1 MRISTNQIYDQNMRS
16 IMQNQGDLAKTQE
29 QLATGKKLLK
39 PSDDPVGA
47 AKALRLTERLDSLTQ
62 FKRNNDLVTGSLEL
76 QETVLDSV
84 RSSADRAR
92 ALAIQSGNGAY
103 TAADREAIASELE
116 QIKLELLDLMNTKD
130 ADGNYLYSGF
140 QSGKQ
145 AYAFEPASSGNAITF
160 SGDQGKNFINLSESS
175 KVQATTSGFEV
186 FEDVLG
192 RLKFTVDG
200 SSVPQ
205 PTKSTISNQ
214 DNFDNFFENNY
225 DPANNNYR
233 INFLAS
239 GQAEL
244 INQGTGVVLGSTSFA
259 SGEPFTLRGMEFEVN
274 AIAGDSFDF
283 SLDAP
288 QRKSMAQTIH
298 ELEALLND
306 PSTDTLSLQ
315 EGIADALIGL
325 DNGMERVSLE
335 RASIG
340 GRLNIAQSMSLSNF
354 DLQTA
359 AQSTLSSIEDADFA
373 KLSTEFAKQ
382 EVALNAALATFPQVS
397 ELTLFN
403 FI

>member
-47 AKALRLTERLDSLTQ
+47 ANALRLTERLDSLTQ

-103 TAADREAIASELE
+103 TAADREAIASELK

-145 AYAFEPASSGNAITF
+145 AFAFEPASSGNAITF

-175 KVQATTSGFEV
+175 KVPSTTSGFEV

-200 SSVPQ
+200 SSVPL

-259 SGEPFTLRGMEFEVN
+259 SGEPFTLKGMEFEVN

-298 ELEALLND
+298 EVEALLND
-306 PSTDTLSLQ
+306 PSTDSLILQ

-354 DLQTA
+354 DLQIA
-359 AQSTLSSIEDADFA
+359 AQTTLSSIEDADFA

>member
-47 AKALRLTERLDSLTQ
+47 ANALRLTERLDSLTQ

-103 TAADREAIASELE
+103 TAADREAIASELK

-145 AYAFEPASSGNAITF
+145 AFAFEPASSGNAITF

-175 KVQATTSGFEV
+175 KVQSTTSGFEV

-200 SSVPQ
+200 SSVPL

-259 SGEPFTLRGMEFEVN
+259 SGEPFTLKGMEFEVN

-298 ELEALLND
+298 EFEALLND
-306 PSTDTLSLQ
+306 PSTDSLILQ

-354 DLQTA
+354 DLQIA
-359 AQSTLSSIEDADFA
+359 AQTTLSSIEDADFA